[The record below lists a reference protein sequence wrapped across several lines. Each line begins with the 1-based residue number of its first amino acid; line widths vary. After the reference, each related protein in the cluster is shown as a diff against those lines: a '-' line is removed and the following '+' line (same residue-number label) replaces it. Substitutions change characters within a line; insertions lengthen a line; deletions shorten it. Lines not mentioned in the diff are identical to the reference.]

1 VIAAVFADR
10 REAGRLLADRLA
22 AIETAKPVVVAL
34 PRGGVPVGFEVARA
48 LAAPLDVLVVRK
60 LGAPGNA
67 ELGVG
72 AIAEGGSSV
81 LDTAMARRVGMD
93 QQALDATVE
102 REMRELNRRV
112 ERYRAGRPPI
122 DVRDATAIVVDDGL
136 ATGLTALAAVR
147 ALRAREARRI
157 VVAVPVGAPES
168 VAMVAREADEVV
180 CRTIP
185 RQLLA
190 VGHWYRDFAPV
201 PDDAVVA
208 MLAQAHLQDFGPE
221 TLDTDG

>member
-1 VIAAVFADR
+1 MFADR
-10 REAGRLLADRLA
+10 REAGRLLAERLTVSA
-22 AIETAKPVVVAL
+22 TTKPVVVAL

-60 LGAPGNA
+60 LGAPGNP

-81 LDTAMARRVGMD
+81 LDPAMARRVGMN

-112 ERYRAGRPPI
+112 ERYRGGRPPV
-122 DVRDATAIVVDDGL
+122 DVGDATAIVVDDGL

-147 ALRAREARRI
+147 ALRARAAERI
-157 VVAVPVGAPES
+157 VVAVPVGARES
-168 VAMVAREADEVV
+168 VAAVAAEADEVV
-180 CRTIP
+180 CHTIP
-185 RQLLA
+185 GQLLA
-190 VGHWYRDFAPV
+190 VGYWYLDFTPV
-201 PDDAVVA
+201 GDEEVLA
-208 MLAQAHLQDFGPE
+208 MLARADRRDFDPEGDDGGPRE
-221 TLDTDG
+221 P